1 MLNEAVYVYYKVRAG
16 AEAELLTR
24 VRAMQAALQNTLH
37 STLEITLE
45 TELARRRDDPS
56 TWMEVYRAASGAA
69 LPENFTSMLQQAVL
83 QHGLEPLLDP
93 ALPRI
98 TEIFVAL

>member
-1 MLNEAVYVYYKVRAG
+1 MRDDTVYVYYKVRAG

-24 VRAMQAALQNTLH
+24 VKAMQAALQSRLQTALQ
-37 STLEITLE
+37 

-56 TWMEVYRAASGAA
+56 TWMEVYRAAPGTA
-69 LPENFTSMLQQAVL
+69 LPEDFEKILQQAVL
-83 QHGLEPLLDP
+83 HHDLAPLLDP